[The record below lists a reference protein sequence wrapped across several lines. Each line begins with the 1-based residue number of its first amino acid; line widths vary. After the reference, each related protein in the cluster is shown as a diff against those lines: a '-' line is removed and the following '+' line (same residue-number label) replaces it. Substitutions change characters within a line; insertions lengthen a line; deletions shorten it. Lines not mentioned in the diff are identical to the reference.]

1 MKLSRHQF
9 LHLAAGAAALPV
21 VSRAARAQAYPARPV
36 RIIVPSAAGN
46 ASDVIGRLIA
56 QRLSEQLQ
64 QQFVID
70 NRPGA
75 GSNIGTE
82 QAVKAAPDGYTLLF
96 AITANAINAT
106 LYANLKFDL
115 IRDVAPVAGLVRLPN
130 VMVVN
135 PSVPVNTVPEF
146 IAYAKANPDK
156 INMATAG
163 VGVSGHMAGE
173 LFKSMTGVKMV
184 HVPYRGT
191 TVTDLISGR
200 VQVTFEPLPTQ
211 IEYIRA
217 GRLRPLAVT
226 TATRSEALPEIPTMS
241 EFVPGYEAS
250 TWYGIG
256 APKDTP
262 AEIIRKLNYEI
273 NAALASPVMKAR
285 IADFGGTPLVLS
297 PAEFGKLLA
306 EETEKWGKVIRAAN
320 IKAE

>member
-1 MKLSRHQF
+1 MKLSRRQS
-9 LHLAAGAAALPV
+9 LHLAASAVALSAAPR
-21 VSRAARAQAYPARPV
+21 VSRAQTYPARPV
-36 RIIVPSAAGN
+36 RIIVPFAAGN
-46 ASDVIGRLIA
+46 ASDVTARLPE
-56 QRLSEQLQ
+56 RLQ

-82 QAVKAAPDGYTLLF
+82 QAVRAAPDGYTLLF
-96 AITANAINAT
+96 AGTAHAINAT
-106 LYANLKFDL
+106 LYANLKFNF
-115 IRDVAPVAGLVRLPN
+115 IRDIAPVAGLVRLPN

-135 PSVPVNTVPEF
+135 PLVPAHTVPEF
-146 IAYAKANPDK
+146 IAYARANPDT

-173 LFKSMTGVKMV
+173 LFKAMTGVKMI

-191 TVTDLISGR
+191 TITDLISGR

-211 IEYIRA
+211 IEYIKA

-226 TATRSEALPEIPTMS
+226 TAMRSEALPEIPTMS

-256 APKDTP
+256 APKNTP
-262 AEIIRKLNYEI
+262 AEIISKLNYEI
-273 NAALASPVMKAR
+273 NATLASPVMKAR
-285 IADFGGTPLVLS
+285 IADVGGVPLVLS
-297 PAEFGKLLA
+297 PAEFGKFIA
-306 EETEKWGKVIRAAN
+306 NETEKWGKVIRAAN
-320 IKAE
+320 IKPE